1 MQTGGGNTG
10 SGKTPT
16 SPLKMKPG
24 RPSKGKKLDEK
35 AKLVSAGEY
44 VVVFLSYFSCSTF
57 LVIIVLSFCEFD
69 LLLECYLIT

>member
-44 VVVFLSYFSCSTF
+44 VVV
-57 LVIIVLSFCEFD
+57 
-69 LLLECYLIT
+69 LLILRVNSLAVHF